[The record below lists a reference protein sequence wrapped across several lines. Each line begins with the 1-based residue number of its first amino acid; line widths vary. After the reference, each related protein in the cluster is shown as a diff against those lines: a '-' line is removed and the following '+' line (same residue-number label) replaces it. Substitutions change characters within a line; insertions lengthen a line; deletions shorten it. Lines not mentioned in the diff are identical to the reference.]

1 MLKVMRKPLPA
12 TFRINGRDRFAAALR
27 DRLKGDIIKELESEE
42 LLFDG
47 EKISPPRP
55 LPWYPDEL
63 AWQLDLSRNQ
73 IRKIP
78 ILKKIHEFLKRE
90 NEVGSITRQEAVSMV
105 PPFFLDVRPG
115 HAVLDTCAAPGSKTC
130 QLVEMIT
137 EPDGSAPRGL
147 VIANDAEAQRCS
159 LLTHQTQRANCPAL
173 VVCNHEAQNF
183 PLIRATRQEPGLL
196 FDRVLCDVP
205 CSGDGT
211 TRKAPDIWQRWRV
224 SSGNGLHRLQVKILV
239 RGGELLKVGGRVVY
253 STCSLNPIENEAVVA
268 EFLRRTDGAFEL
280 LDLSETM
287 PQLKRRPGLKRWQ
300 VRDKNGWIEDA
311 SKVEMGRSSAFPTM
325 FPDAASDAMPL
336 ERCMRFLA
344 HDGDTGAFFVC
355 AFEKKREWNQNLKG
369 DEAGGGGDAVAVT
382 TASPGADGGATA
394 NEGGAVAAKAEHKE
408 APAQGVEGNRKGGR
422 WRGVDP
428 VTRVTDPEL
437 LGRLRSA
444 YGLVDTYP
452 IEKHLITRTAP
463 GLKPK
468 RLYWISERVRDLL
481 ERDVREQLKIISTG
495 VKIFERQDNKRGN
508 ACPYRVTMES
518 VNAILP
524 HMTKQV
530 YHPTLHE
537 FMRLLSFRG
546 LPCPVLEDESA
557 EAGAEAGQAAAATT
571 DKPAEPTP
579 AVAPEAAAAGAA
591 GGGDGD
597 RPKIVRPPL
606 DDPRTVRELE
616 SVGQGCCV
624 ARLRPEDVTSVFGE
638 GADKE
643 DLPVAIV
650 TWRGRRTMNLL
661 IEKVA
666 GRQMLE
672 NFPRV
677 EGIPMPSTEKKTA
690 PQHLKQRQEAETKV
704 AAPTAEGAVAPAAAT
719 VEGAVPHVAPT
730 PAEAAA
736 EAN

>member
-1 MLKVMRKPLPA
+1 M
-12 TFRINGRDRFAAALR
+12 
-27 DRLKGDIIKELESEE
+27 
-42 LLFDG
+42 
-47 EKISPPRP
+47 
-55 LPWYPDEL
+55 
-63 AWQLDLSRNQ
+63 
-73 IRKIP
+73 
-78 ILKKIHEFLKRE
+78 
-90 NEVGSITRQEAVSMV
+90 
-105 PPFFLDVRPG
+105 
-115 HAVLDTCAAPGSKTC
+115 
-130 QLVEMIT
+130 
-137 EPDGSAPRGL
+137 
-147 VIANDAEAQRCS
+147 
-159 LLTHQTQRANCPAL
+159 
-173 VVCNHEAQNF
+173 
-183 PLIRATRQEPGLL
+183 
-196 FDRVLCDVP
+196 
-205 CSGDGT
+205 
-211 TRKAPDIWQRWRV
+211 
-224 SSGNGLHRLQVKILV
+224 
-239 RGGELLKVGGRVVY
+239 VY

-280 LDLSETM
+280 LDLSATM

-311 SKVEMGRSSAFPTM
+311 SKVEAGRSSALPTM

-355 AFEKKREWNQNLKG
+355 AFEKKREWNQSLKG
-369 DEAGGGGDAVAVT
+369 DEAWGGGDAVAE
-382 TASPGADGGATA
+382 AAAPRDGQSAAPAGEGGATA
-394 NEGGAVAAKAEHKE
+394 AEGGAPPAATAEPKKE
-408 APAQGVEGNRKGGR
+408 PAQGAEGNRKGGR

-437 LGRLRSA
+437 LGTLRSA
-444 YGLVDTYP
+444 YGLVESYP

-463 GLKPK
+463 GLRPK

-481 ERDVREQLKIISTG
+481 ERDVKEQLKIISTG

-557 EAGAEAGQAAAATT
+557 EEAAEAGPAAAAAP
-571 DKPAEPTP
+571 DKPADPSPVAAPGP
-579 AVAPEAAAAGAA
+579 AAGAAAGAA

-606 DDPRTVRELE
+606 DDPRTVQELE
-616 SVGQGCCV
+616 SVRQGCCV

-690 PQHLKQRQEAETKV
+690 LQHLKQRQAAEATG
-704 AAPTAEGAVAPAAAT
+704 AAPAAEEGGAAPAAVATAEGAAAPPVAPA
-719 VEGAVPHVAPT
+719 
-730 PAEAAA
+730 PAQGAAA
-736 EAN
+736 KAD